1 MEKFKLTSVR
11 LSKGTL
17 DSASKLSN
25 ADNYLCTSDILRI
38 AIWLGLKFMRA
49 GVLLKLQDMM
59 WKEETGWKSYT
70 LEEVLRILGYEL

>member
-1 MEKFKLTSVR
+1 MEKLKLTSVR

-25 ADNYLCTSDILRI
+25 AENYLCTSDILRI
-38 AIWLGLKFMRA
+38 AIWLGLKLLRT
-49 GVLLKLQDMM
+49 GVLLQLQHMM
-59 WKEETGWKSYT
+59 AQEETGWKSYK

>member
-1 MEKFKLTSVR
+1 MEKLKLTSVR

-38 AIWLGLKFMRA
+38 AIWLGLKLLRP
-49 GVLLKLQDMM
+49 GVLLQLQHMM
-59 WKEETGWKSYT
+59 AQEETGWKSYT

>member
-1 MEKFKLTSVR
+1 MEKLKLTSVR

-38 AIWLGLKFMRA
+38 AIWLGLKLMRP
-49 GVLLKLQDMM
+49 GVLLQLQHMM
-59 WKEETGWKSYT
+59 AQEETGWKSYT

>member
-1 MEKFKLTSVR
+1 MEKLKLTSVR

-25 ADNYLCTSDILRI
+25 AENYLCTSDILRI
-38 AIWLGLKFMRA
+38 AIWLGLKLMRA
-49 GVLLKLQDMM
+49 GVLLQLQHMM
-59 WKEETGWKSYT
+59 AQEETGWKSYT

>member
-1 MEKFKLTSVR
+1 MEKLKLTSVR

-17 DSASKLSN
+17 DSARKLSN

-38 AIWLGLKFMRA
+38 AIWLGLKLLRP
-49 GVLLKLQDMM
+49 GVLLQLQRMM
-59 WKEETGWKSYT
+59 AQEETGWKSYK

>member
-1 MEKFKLTSVR
+1 MEKLKLTSVR

-25 ADNYLCTSDILRI
+25 AENYLCTSDILRI
-38 AIWLGLKFMRA
+38 AIWLGLKLMRP
-49 GVLLKLQDMM
+49 GVLLQLQHMM
-59 WKEETGWKSYT
+59 AQEETGWKSYT

>member
-1 MEKFKLTSVR
+1 MEKLKLTSVR

-38 AIWLGLKFMRA
+38 AIWLGLKLMRP
-49 GVLLKLQDMM
+49 GVLLQLQHMM
-59 WKEETGWKSYT
+59 AQEETGWKSYK

>member
-1 MEKFKLTSVR
+1 MEKLKLTSVR

-38 AIWLGLKFMRA
+38 AIWLGLKLMRA
-49 GVLLKLQDMM
+49 GVLLQLQHMM
-59 WKEETGWKSYT
+59 AQEETGWKSYK
-70 LEEVLRILGYEL
+70 LEEVLHILGYEL

>member
-1 MEKFKLTSVR
+1 MEKLKLTSVR

-25 ADNYLCTSDILRI
+25 AENYLCTSDILRI
-38 AIWLGLKFMRA
+38 AIWLGLKLLRP
-49 GVLLKLQDMM
+49 GVLLQLQHMM
-59 WKEETGWKSYT
+59 AQEETGWKSYT